1 MFRKKE
7 NLKSKLKELLEQD
20 RKSINSDSE
29 KRKLKSEINRA
40 NKDVC

>member
-29 KRKLKSEINRA
+29 KRKQKSENNRA